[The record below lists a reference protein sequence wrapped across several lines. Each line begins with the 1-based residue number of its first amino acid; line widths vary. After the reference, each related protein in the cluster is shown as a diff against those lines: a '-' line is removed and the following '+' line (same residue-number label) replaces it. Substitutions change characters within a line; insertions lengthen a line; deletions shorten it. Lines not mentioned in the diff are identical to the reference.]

1 MHVDPPLSL
10 LTGIRDVCI
19 HTRRTTYIAQQHPSR
34 DAGDMALAKDR
45 RIDSITEQALADL
58 VTEYPE
64 HVPARAA
71 SYEEARYVS
80 IPQAVSDR
88 RRDGKP
94 TLEQSEVAA
103 LVDWKLSHGT
113 FRPKL
118 QQLVQ
123 SNSPDLVRTTTSSA
137 FAKYDGTVESA
148 KSCLTDLCV
157 LKGIG
162 PATASL
168 LLSVAFPDSAPFF
181 SDELFRWTFWE
192 QGKGKG
198 WDRPIK
204 YTPKEYLQLF
214 EKVQQLRQQHDW
226 SAVNMETAAYVLGR
240 QALDKNAS
248 ESKDEVEE
256 PKKLARDDGKST
268 KRPILEPDDRVSQ
281 PAKRTKKTAPKDQSA
296 TDKAAKTSV
305 PSASIRSSARIRGKI
320 S

>member
-1 MHVDPPLSL
+1 
-10 LTGIRDVCI
+10 
-19 HTRRTTYIAQQHPSR
+19 
-34 DAGDMALAKDR
+34 MALAKNR
-45 RIDSITEQALADL
+45 RIDSITDQALADF

-71 SYEEARYVS
+71 NYEEARYVS

-94 TLEQSEVAA
+94 ALEQSEVVA

-118 QQLVQ
+118 KQLVQ
-123 SNSPDLVRTTTSSA
+123 SNPPDLVRTTTSSA
-137 FAKYDGTVESA
+137 FAKYDGKAESA

-168 LLSVAFPDSAPFF
+168 LLNVAFPDSAPFF

-226 SAVNMETAAYVLGR
+226 SAVTMEKAAYVLGR
-240 QALDKNAS
+240 QALHKNAHD
-248 ESKDEVEE
+248 SKEEVEE
-256 PKKLARDDGKST
+256 PNESARDDAKSK
-268 KRPILEPDDRVSQ
+268 KRPILEPNDRISR
-281 PAKRTKKTAPKDQSA
+281 PAKRTKNAVPKDQSA
-296 TDKAAKTSV
+296 NDKAVKSSV
-305 PSASIRSSARIRGKI
+305 PSVGIRSSARIRGNT